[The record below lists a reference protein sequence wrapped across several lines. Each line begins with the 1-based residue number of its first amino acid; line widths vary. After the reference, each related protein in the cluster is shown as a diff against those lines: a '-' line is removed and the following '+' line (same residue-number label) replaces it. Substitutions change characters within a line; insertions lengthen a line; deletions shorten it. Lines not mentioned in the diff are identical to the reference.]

1 MSTFLSALG
10 RYSATHRLVIV
21 IAWLAVLVGFT
32 TVTATSMDLNADP
45 AAGMPATQ
53 ASKALTEVQE
63 KFPALEQGEEG
74 AKSLTL
80 VLQTTGS
87 DKVTDPAV
95 GEQIAQIIDD
105 AARLPHVAAVSN
117 PLDSETPYISKDL
130 TTAVSTVQFTDIT
143 DDNREAI
150 YDKVLDF
157 ADAHRATADALTIEV
172 GGSFEDVAGAPEFG
186 AGEII
191 GVIAAFVVLIITFG
205 TLRAAGANMLV
216 AASGVAVGTVGVLAY
231 SAISPLQST
240 IITLVTMLG
249 LAVGIDYNL
258 FVISRFRS
266 EVKEGRGIID
276 AIARATGTAGTA
288 VFFAGLTVI
297 IALAGLTLTG
307 IGSIRDM
314 GLAGAF
320 GVLIAV
326 LMSVTLMPVL
336 LRTLGLKA
344 LSKKERALVT
354 AARAT
359 AEAATHAPATAN
371 ASTQPNTA
379 LTVEGYGEAGNRRQ
393 FLRSWVTGV
402 TKRPGLSAI
411 AAVAVL
417 VVMAIPMFSLKTASS
432 IPGGSDPESTERAA
446 YNLVVDKFGGV
457 QSPLLVLAT
466 GEGVGEKLPV
476 IQEDLAGLANAQMVV
491 PGAVNE
497 VGDAALITVIPT
509 GGPIDQST
517 RDLVHEVRDHAADV
531 TGVTLKVTG
540 ETAIGI
546 DTDAALKTALVKY
559 VVVIVVVSILL
570 LLLLFRSVIIP
581 VIATLGFL
589 LSLGVTFG
597 ASVAIFQWGWIPLPA
612 PQGDPMLNILPTIL
626 TGVLFGLAMDY
637 QVFLV
642 SRIREAHSRGL
653 KPVDAIR
660 TGFVKAG
667 PVLVAAAT
675 IMAFVFAGFA
685 TSTLTFAAS
694 TAAGIT
700 VGVLADAFL
709 VRMVLMPALL
719 TLLGE
724 KAWWM
729 PRWLDRILPDV
740 DAEGHALEAQDELA
754 AKAAAEML
762 AGSVAGGAGAGGSGA
777 GEDAELVG
785 SSAN

>member
-1 MSTFLSALG
+1 MSKFLSALG

-21 IAWLAVLVGFT
+21 LAWLAVLVGFT

-45 AAGMPATQ
+45 SAGMPSTQ
-53 ASKALTEVQE
+53 ASKALAEVQA
-63 KFPALEQGEEG
+63 KFPAMDQGEEG

-87 DKVTDPAV
+87 QQVTDPAV
-95 GEQIAQIIDD
+95 GAQIAQIIDD
-105 AARLPHVAAVSN
+105 ASGLPNVAAVSN
-117 PLDSETPYISKDL
+117 PLDPQTPFISEDL
-130 TTAVSTVQFTDIT
+130 STAVSTVSFTGIT
-143 DDNREAI
+143 DDNRGAI
-150 YDKVLDF
+150 YDEVLDF
-157 ADAHRATADALTIEV
+157 ADAHRSDINIEV
-172 GGSFEDVAGAPEFG
+172 GGSFEDVAGAPEMG
-186 AGEII
+186 AGELL

-266 EVKEGRGIID
+266 EVKEGRSIID

-288 VFFAGLTVI
+288 VFFAGMTVI

-359 AEAATHAPATAN
+359 AEAAAHAPATAN

-466 GEGVGEKLPV
+466 GEGVGEKLPA
-476 IQEDLAGLANAQMVV
+476 IQEDLAGLANVQMVV

-497 VGDAALITVIPT
+497 AGDAALITVIPT

-546 DTDAALKTALVKY
+546 DTDAALKTALIKY
-559 VVVIVVVSILL
+559 VAVIVVVSILL

-581 VIATLGFL
+581 VIATLGYL

-675 IMAFVFAGFA
+675 IMALVFAGFA

-724 KAWWM
+724 KAWWL

-762 AGSVAGGAGAGGSGA
+762 AGSGAGGAGA